1 MATIKTYLDT
11 RRPKDDGTCPL
22 KLNINIEKRG
32 KILISTKLWLN
43 SENWENGTIVGRKD
57 KETVLSRLRLYLNR
71 IDDELL
77 RMERTNEINSLS
89 LSDIKKRLDAVR
101 VGASVEVEETH
112 DYLVKDHF
120 EYFVRFK
127 ERTNTKE
134 VYYQTLKKIT
144 QVADIETFSF
154 TQITVSWLREFE
166 QSMKQAGLSINSINI
181 HMRNLRAVVNDAINE
196 DKISQALYPF
206 RKFKLKTEKTVRRA
220 LSVEQLQM
228 LRDYPCEPHQERYRD
243 IFMLIFYLIG
253 INIGDLLNLK
263 EIKDGRI
270 EFRRAKT
277 GRLYSIKVPPEAMLI
292 IEKYR
297 GEKYLLNI
305 LDVYGDADNF
315 LSRIN
320 KNLKQI
326 GTVKR
331 VGLGGRKEREPI
343 LPMLSTYW
351 ARHTWATIAAS
362 LDIPKET
369 IAAALGHGG
378 NTVTDIYIDFD
389 QRKVDAANRAV
400 IDHLNAHNGPA
411 VD

>member
-1 MATIKTYLDT
+1 M
-11 RRPKDDGTCPL
+11 
-22 KLNINIEKRG
+22 
-32 KILISTKLWLN
+32 
-43 SENWENGTIVGRKD
+43 
-57 KETVLSRLRLYLNR
+57 
-71 IDDELL
+71 
-77 RMERTNEINSLS
+77 
-89 LSDIKKRLDAVR
+89 R
-101 VGASVEVEETH
+101 VGVSIEVEDTH
-112 DYLVKDHF
+112 NYLVKDHF
-120 EYFVRFK
+120 EYFMQFK
-127 ERTNTKE
+127 NKPKVKRLFE
-134 VYYQTLKKIT
+134 QTLKKIERHSDLDT
-144 QVADIETFSF
+144 LSFADINLT
-154 TQITVSWLREFE
+154 WLRSFE
-166 QSMKQAGLSINSINI
+166 QNLIKQNLAINTINQ

-206 RKFKLKTEKTVRRA
+206 RKFKLKTEKTAKRA
-220 LSVEQLQM
+220 MSIEQLRT

-277 GRLYSIKVPPEAMLI
+277 GRVYSIKVPREAMLI

-326 GTVKR
+326 GAVKR
-331 VGLGGRKEREPI
+331 VGLGGRKEREP
-343 LPMLSTYW
+343 LFPTLSTYW
-351 ARHTWATIAAS
+351 ARHTWATVAAG

-369 IAAALGHGG
+369 IAAALGHEIGSS
-378 NTVTDIYIDFD
+378 VTSIYIDFD
-389 QRKVDAANRAV
+389 QRKVDRANRQVLRA
-400 IDHLNAHNGPA
+400 IKTKLPLSAL
-411 VD
+411 